1 MNRRRFLLTLGTAVA
16 ANAAGSLRPLR
27 AAEKAGRTPLTVT
40 ELGERL
46 FVVCGGGG
54 NVTVFHPTRACC
66 LWTAARRSDR
76 PVIRHGSLVQ
86 EVAILRGFFGWNAA
100 MPHAY
105 DHLRSPALNHTRD
118 AGRARACEACGSSAG
133 EVSDQ
138 NLPHGF
144 FMNRLSLRAHFRTQ
158 PRIP

>member
-54 NVTVFHPTRACC
+54 NVTVFHPDEGVLLVDGGSPERSTGNPPRLARSGSRDIARLFRLERGHATCVRSFAISGAQSHKRCRA
-66 LWTAARRSDR
+66 
-76 PVIRHGSLVQ
+76 
-86 EVAILRGFFGWNAA
+86 
-100 MPHAY
+100 
-105 DHLRSPALNHTRD
+105 
-118 AGRARACEACGSSAG
+118 SSR
-133 EVSDQ
+133 V
-138 NLPHGF
+138 
-144 FMNRLSLRAHFRTQ
+144 
-158 PRIP
+158 